1 MRTLIRNVAAATVD
15 PELGDLA
22 RTDILI
28 EDGVI
33 REIRPDIAVDD
44 ASFDGEIVD
53 GTDKIAIP
61 GMVDTHRHTWQT
73 ALRGILADGNIPD
86 YLRGIRL
93 HMAPLYRAED
103 MYAGNYVGALD
114 ALNSGIT
121 TIVDYCHN
129 ILDPDGAHAAVTGLR
144 DAGIRALYAHGLTP
158 ITTNTWSQSR
168 GGSTAGADP
177 AALATRAILAR
188 RIREE
193 YFSSDDQLL
202 RFGIAPQ
209 ELAIAPVA
217 DVAAEFRLARELGAR
232 ITFHANQVMV
242 RQLFRDVEVLHAH
255 GLLADDLLLVHCT
268 FNTPHEWDL
277 LDDSGVTVSVC
288 AETEMQMGMGYPA
301 IAEATA
307 HTPGPS
313 LGIDC
318 VSGNGGDMVSHS
330 RLVLQATRYR
340 ADEPEYAA
348 MRAPQTMSWTT
359 KDALRWATLNGARAA
374 GVDHLVG
381 SLTVGKR
388 ADIVLVDMSG
398 ISQVGW
404 NRADPT
410 GAVVSQAHAGCID
423 TIFVDGRVVK
433 RGGVLTHVDLPA
445 ATATLERS
453 HEYLYERMGGAG
465 EFIPQ
470 PPIDIPLYRERA

>member
-15 PELGDLA
+15 DDLGDLT

-28 EDGVI
+28 EDGII
-33 REIRPDIAVDD
+33 REIRPDIAVDG
-44 ASFDGEIVD
+44 AEIVD
-53 GTDKIAIP
+53 GRDKIAIP

-86 YLRGIRL
+86 YLRGMRL

-144 DAGIRALYAHGLTP
+144 DAGIRALYGHGLTP

-168 GGSTAGADP
+168 GGSTAGSDP
-177 AALATRAILAR
+177 AALATRARLAR
-188 RIREE
+188 EIREQ
-193 YFSSDDQLL
+193 YFASDDQLL

-232 ITFHANQVMV
+232 VTMHANQVMV
-242 RQLFRDVEVLHAH
+242 RQLFQDVEVLHAH
-255 GLLADDLLLVHCT
+255 DLLADDLLLVHCT
-268 FNTPHEWDL
+268 FNTPHEWEL
-277 LDDSGVTVSVC
+277 LKDSGVTVSVC

-301 IAEATA
+301 ISEATA
-307 HTPGPS
+307 FTPGPT

-330 RLVLQATRYR
+330 RLVLQASRYR
-340 ADEPEYAA
+340 ADEPGYAQ
-348 MRAPQTMSWTT
+348 MRAPQEMSWTT

-381 SLTVGKR
+381 SLTPGKR

-410 GAVVSQAHAGCID
+410 GAVISQAHAGCID
-423 TIFVDGRVVK
+423 TVFVDGRVVK
-433 RGGVLTHVDLPA
+433 RGGTLAHVDLPA

-453 HEYLYERMGGAG
+453 HEYLYEQMGGASF
-465 EFIPQ
+465 FIPQ
-470 PPIDIPLYRERA
+470 PPLDIPLYRERA

>member
-1 MRTLIRNVAAATVD
+1 M
-15 PELGDLA
+15 
-22 RTDILI
+22 
-28 EDGVI
+28 
-33 REIRPDIAVDD
+33 
-44 ASFDGEIVD
+44 
-53 GTDKIAIP
+53 
-61 GMVDTHRHTWQT
+61 
-73 ALRGILADGNIPD
+73 
-86 YLRGIRL
+86 
-93 HMAPLYRAED
+93 
-103 MYAGNYVGALD
+103 
-114 ALNSGIT
+114 
-121 TIVDYCHN
+121 
-129 ILDPDGAHAAVTGLR
+129 
-144 DAGIRALYAHGLTP
+144 
-158 ITTNTWSQSR
+158 
-168 GGSTAGADP
+168 
-177 AALATRAILAR
+177 
-188 RIREE
+188 
-193 YFSSDDQLL
+193 
-202 RFGIAPQ
+202 
-209 ELAIAPVA
+209 
-217 DVAAEFRLARELGAR
+217 AAEFRLARDLGAR

-242 RQLFRDVEVLHAH
+242 RQLFQDVEVLHAH

-330 RLVLQATRYR
+330 RLVLQASRYR
-340 ADEPEYAA
+340 ADEPEYAV
-348 MRAPQTMSWTT
+348 MRAPQAMSWTT

-404 NRADPT
+404 NRADPS

-423 TIFVDGRVVK
+423 TVLIDGRVVK
-433 RGGVLTHVDLPA
+433 RGGVLMHVDVA
-445 ATATLERS
+445 AARATLERS
-453 HEYLYERMGGAG
+453 HDHLYDRMGGAG
-465 EFIPQ
+465 SFIPQ

>member
-15 PELGDLA
+15 DRLGDVP

-33 REIRPDIAVDD
+33 REIRPDISAAD
-44 ASFDGEIVD
+44 AEVIDGR
-53 GTDKIAIP
+53 DKIAIP

-93 HMAPLYRAED
+93 HMAPLYRADD

-168 GGSTAGADP
+168 GGSAAGSDP
-177 AALATRAILAR
+177 AALATRARLATE
-188 RIREE
+188 IRER

-242 RQLFRDVEVLHAH
+242 RQLFQDVEVLHAH
-255 GLLADDLLLVHCT
+255 GLLAEDLLLVHCT
-268 FNTPHEWDL
+268 FNTPREWEL
-277 LDDSGVTVSVC
+277 LEGSGVTVSVC

-301 IAEATA
+301 IAETTA

-318 VSGNGGDMVSHS
+318 VSGNGGDMLSHA
-330 RLVLQATRYR
+330 RLVLQASRYR

-348 MRAPQTMSWTT
+348 MRAPQRMAWTT
-359 KDALRWATLNGARAA
+359 RDALRWATLNGARAA

-381 SLTVGKR
+381 SLTPGKR

-404 NRADPT
+404 NREDPT
-410 GAVVSQAHAGCID
+410 GAVLSQGNAGCID
-423 TIFVDGRVVK
+423 TVFVDGKVVK
-433 RGGVLTHVDLPA
+433 RDGALVHVDVRA
-445 ATATLERS
+445 ATDALERS
-453 HEYLYERMGGAG
+453 HEHLYAQMGGARS
-465 EFIPQ
+465 FIPQ

>member
-15 PELGDLA
+15 DSLGDLE

-28 EDGVI
+28 DDRIIV
-33 REIRPDIAVDD
+33 EIAADIAVDAD
-44 ASFDGEIVD
+44 EVIDGE
-53 GTDKIAIP
+53 GMIAIP

-93 HMAPLYRAED
+93 QMAPRYRADD

-114 ALNSGIT
+114 ALNSGVT
-121 TIVDYCHN
+121 TLVDYCHN
-129 ILDPDGAHAAVTGLR
+129 ILDPDCAHAAVGGLR

-158 ITTNTWSQSR
+158 ILTNTWSESKGGSR
-168 GGSTAGADP
+168 GGDP
-177 AALATRAILAR
+177 SDLQTRARLAGE
-188 RIREE
+188 IRHA

-209 ELAIAPVA
+209 EFAIAPV
-217 DVAAEFRLARELGAR
+217 DEVAAEFRLARELGAR
-232 ITFHANQVMV
+232 ITIHANQVMV
-242 RQLFRDVEVLHAH
+242 RQLFKDVEVMHRH

-268 FNTPHEWDL
+268 FNTPEEWDI
-277 LDDSGVTVSVC
+277 LDGSGVTVSVC

-301 IAEATA
+301 ITETTR

-318 VSGNGGDMVSHS
+318 VSGNSGDMISHS
-330 RLVLQATRYR
+330 RLVLQASRYR
-340 ADEPEYAA
+340 ADEDGYRQW
-348 MRAPQTMSWTT
+348 RAPQVMSWTT
-359 KDALRWATLNGARAA
+359 RDALRWATINGARAA

-381 SLTVGKR
+381 SLTPGKH
-388 ADIVLVDMSG
+388 ADIVLVDMRG
-398 ISQVGW
+398 VSQAGW
-404 NRADPT
+404 NRQDPT
-410 GAVVSQAHAGCID
+410 GAVISQANAGCVD
-423 TIFVDGRVVK
+423 TVLVDGRIVK
-433 RGGVLTHVDLPA
+433 RHGRLTHVDSA
-445 ATATLERS
+445 AAVRLLEDS
-453 HEYLYERMGGAG
+453 HDHLYDQMHRHGG
-465 EFIPQ
+465 FIPQ

>member
-44 ASFDGEIVD
+44 GSFDGEIVD
-53 GTDKIAIP
+53 GRDKIAIP

-168 GGSTAGADP
+168 GGSARGADP
-177 AALATRAILAR
+177 AALATRAVLAR
-188 RIREE
+188 HIREQ

-217 DVAAEFRLARELGAR
+217 DVAAEFRLARDLGAR

-242 RQLFRDVEVLHAH
+242 RQLFQDVEVLHAH

-330 RLVLQATRYR
+330 RLVLQASRYR

-388 ADIVLVDMSG
+388 VDIVLVDMSG

-410 GAVVSQAHAGCID
+410 GAS
-423 TIFVDGRVVK
+423 
-433 RGGVLTHVDLPA
+433 
-445 ATATLERS
+445 S
-453 HEYLYERMGGAG
+453 SGGACSPTSRWMPRG
-465 EFIPQ
+465 RRSSAPTSTCTTG
-470 PPIDIPLYRERA
+470 RAVRGTSSRSPRSTSRCTASVPELSAVLDELHRVITNT